1 MIERRRIVPG
11 ARLRFVHGLHPGSEI
26 VVRRVTA
33 TSVQFTYAHHAVNRG
48 KDDRRRYSAALGGVI
63 VHMEEV

>member
-48 KDDRRRYSAALGGVI
+48 KGRQA
-63 VHMEEV
+63 